1 MVAQVGDPCAVAVA
15 GREVHAVRC
24 GDHLFQVALAVSQC
38 LPQVQINA
46 ALAGGQLCQLLVH
59 AAQHIRGK
67 PRLLFRCRRPYRR
80 DGLYIN
86 NAVLAQRLAQLV
98 QHLAVVG
105 QKTVGGAQG
114 GQGVGAQQDI
124 QLFGLRR
131 CQHIQCHLLPAGGAL
146 DGGAVDDGV
155 RPYTR
160 IAADERA
167 AQIDLV
173 VREAHRQ
180 AVAQKG
186 GVRKIAQVYLTAGR
200 LPDNTGIIRLNGIS
214 TVGLPGRAEAFQ
226 LYRLR
231 RAAAIG
237 CTLAAA
243 AGSRLALHG
252 QRCQNV
258 LCNAACAGLRGAV
271 LFNGSFF
278 QDGGHRIGDQ
288 QDGHNDSS
296 QPQLAA
302 DAPARAPP
310 GCRMILV

>member
-15 GREVHAVRC
+15 GREVHAVRR
-24 GDHLFQVALAVSQC
+24 GDHLLQVALAVSQR

-46 ALAGGQLCQLLVH
+46 ALACSQLCQLLVH
-59 AAQHIRGK
+59 AAQHVRGK

-80 DGLYIN
+80 DGLHIN

-105 QKTVGGAQG
+105 QKTVRCAQG

-131 CQHIQCHLLPAGGAL
+131 CQHIQRYLLPAGGAL

-155 RPYTR
+155 WPHTR

-167 AQIDLV
+167 AQIDLI

-200 LPDNTGIIRLNGIS
+200 LPDDAGVVSLNGIG

-237 CTLAAA
+237 CTFAAA

-258 LCNAACAGLRGAV
+258 LCNAACAGLRGAFF
-271 LFNGSFF
+271 LRSPFF

-288 QDGHNDSS
+288 QDGHNDPR